1 MRYQSNLISLV
12 VTCSM
17 LLGATACGTKPDNQS
32 VSTPNHSAD
41 KSIVDQ
47 RELFFSC
54 REFSKDGKE
63 IKDTN
68 GETKLLEIKD
78 YKDGWDKPM
87 LLDCMAQG
95 ETPDPTPQEKE
106 ALGKVKAKD
115 DDSEQ
120 DMGLRRVLAEC
131 ASTTGYPIDGRSDTS
146 SNLEANPFTD
156 PQDAKDG
163 YKVLAFCPSHPQAAK
178 IKENADKATMQT
190 QAKNEPEVPTDY
202 QSALSKAQDYSYL
215 MHMSKQGIYEQLTSE
230 YGEKFSPQAAQYA
243 VDHLQ
248 AAYKANAI
256 AKANDYQKTMN
267 MSPEA
272 IRDQLTSD
280 SGEKFTPDEANY
292 AIQHLND

>member
-1 MRYQSNLISLV
+1 MGYQRSWIGLV

-17 LLGATACGTKPDNQS
+17 LLGAAACGTKPNSQS
-32 VSTPNHSAD
+32 APSPNHSAD
-41 KSIVDQ
+41 NSIVDQ
-47 RELFFSC
+47 RELFYSC

-63 IKDTN
+63 IKDAN
-68 GETKLLEIKD
+68 GETKLLEIRD
-78 YKDGWDKPM
+78 YKEGWNKPL

-106 ALGKVKAKD
+106 ALRKVKAKD
-115 DDSEQ
+115 DDSDQ

-146 SNLEANPFTD
+146 SNLEDNPFTD

-178 IKENADKATMQT
+178 IKENADKATMQA
-190 QAKNEPEVPTDY
+190 QAKNEPEIPADY

-215 MHMSKQGIYEQLTSE
+215 MHMSRQGIYDQLTSE
-230 YGEKFSPQAAQYA
+230 YGEKFSPEAAQYA

-248 AAYKANAI
+248 ADYNANAL
-256 AKANDYQKTMN
+256 AKAKDYQKTMS

-272 IRDQLTSD
+272 IRDQLTSQY
-280 SGEKFTPDEANY
+280 GEKFSPDEANY